1 MLLDWPLAIKCIF
14 GKHEIALK
22 EGRLV
27 IVDELD
33 VGLHPKLLPYVIRLF
48 TNPEINK
55 NAAQLLF
62 TSHDISS
69 IWKAGMGADPYL
81 KNTLNLEI

>member
-33 VGLHPKLLPYVIRLF
+33 VGLHPKLLP
-48 TNPEINK
+48 
-55 NAAQLLF
+55 
-62 TSHDISS
+62 
-69 IWKAGMGADPYL
+69 
-81 KNTLNLEI
+81 